1 MKKCLFELKLRMKQ
15 PTLIVSLENSLSAH
29 QKLYRPA
36 KLRGFAILP
45 DCQNRANHTNEE
57 QQTTILTIKIINN
70 GMLTACT
77 VEI

>member
-1 MKKCLFELKLRMKQ
+1 MKKCPFELKLRMKQ
-15 PTLIVSLENSLSAH
+15 PTLIVSFENLLSAH
-29 QKLYRPA
+29 QNLYRPA

-57 QQTTILTIKIINN
+57 QQMTILTITIINN
-70 GMLTACT
+70 GKLTAFT